1 MRRRFFKRY
10 CVPRIPRKLKK
21 AAKYVKRCSYPPII
35 KRYVLPYLIIK
46 YDEKAKFLIIGRR
59 TKWKVKARWIFIK
72 EYDNL
77 LVKMNRLNQRYNIW

>member
-1 MRRRFFKRY
+1 MH
-10 CVPRIPRKLKK
+10 
-21 AAKYVKRCSYPPII
+21 
-35 KRYVLPYLIIK
+35 PYLIFK

-72 EYDNL
+72 EYNNL